1 MRSLLPVLILMTLL
15 VHLAAAQEAATAP
28 GTRPQEAEE
37 AGEEPANEVALVLA
51 GTREREEKN
60 TSVTIGAEYE
70 RRLTKR
76 LAIVAEL
83 EFVNGPDSVVF
94 AAPFAFRPTGS
105 FKLFVG
111 PGLERRPVGG
121 EGEPTGGEEGLEHKG
136 HENLFLWRMGTGYTW
151 EFSERYVLG
160 PTVYLDFI
168 REAAEEWERAFV
180 FGVSLGVAF

>member
-1 MRSLLPVLILMTLL
+1 MRSLLPLLVLMTLL
-15 VHLAAAQEAATAP
+15 VRPAAAQEAPAP
-28 GTRPQEAEE
+28 GTGPQEAEE

-60 TSVTIGAEYE
+60 TSFTIGAEYE

-76 LAIVAEL
+76 LGIVAEL

-94 AAPFAFRPTGS
+94 AAPFVFRPTGG

-121 EGEPTGGEEGLEHKG
+121 EGEPPGVEEGLEHTG
-136 HENLFLWRMGTGYTW
+136 HENLFLWRMGTGYAW

-168 REAAEEWERAFV
+168 REAAKEWKRAFV